1 MSWYNGYNGCK
12 FFEPSLLEN
21 AGVVSALTAT
31 TNNSL
36 VGNILNDDQLL
47 PWISLGSN
55 DTITEEINI
64 TFSTSQTVS
73 RIFLL
78 NFNFKDFKI
87 FYNTNQNFA
96 GVKTL
101 DASGLSEINIV
112 NNTKDVAYFEVT
124 PQACNN
130 IKIQAFNTIVANAQK
145 FLGYLVITTE
155 VGAISQHY
163 MTKIDM
169 SFDNNEKVV
178 KALNNRYSIQKQQRT
193 VSARIEG
200 NFLTGTNYSLI
211 QGLSARSEPF
221 LFWAC
226 GGLPPSIFPVAVA
239 EGWGLRDLFKMQVD
253 SAFSPRYI
261 ADIFRNKLTA
271 SLALRQVN

>member
-1 MSWYNGYNGCK
+1 MWYNGYDGCK

-21 AGVVSALTAT
+21 TGVVSALTAT

-36 VGNILNDDQLL
+36 VSNILNDDQLL
-47 PWISLGSN
+47 AWISVGSN

-64 TFSTSQTVS
+64 TFSTPQTVS

-87 FYNTNQNFA
+87 LYNTNQNFA

-112 NNTKDVAYFEVT
+112 NNTKDVAYFEVN

-130 IKIQAFNTIVANAQK
+130 IKIQAFNTIIANAQK

-155 VGAISQHY
+155 IGTISQHY
-163 MTKIDM
+163 MAKIDM

-178 KALNNRYSIQKQQRT
+178 KTLNNRYSIQKQQRT
-193 VSARIEG
+193 VSAKIDG
-200 NFLTGTNYSLI
+200 NFLTGVNYNLI
-211 QGLSARSEPF
+211 RSLSARSEPF

-226 GGLPPSIFPVAVA
+226 GGLPPSIFPIAVA

-253 SAFSPRYI
+253 SAFSPKYI
-261 ADIFRNKLTA
+261 ADIFRNRLTA

>member
-1 MSWYNGYNGCK
+1 MWYNGYDGCK

-21 AGVVSALTAT
+21 TGVVSALTAT

-36 VGNILNDDQLL
+36 VSNILNDDQLL
-47 PWISLGSN
+47 AWISVGSN

-64 TFSTSQTVS
+64 TFSTPQTVS

-78 NFNFKDFKI
+78 NFNFKDFKVL
-87 FYNTNQNFA
+87 YNTSSDFA

-101 DASGLSEINIV
+101 DASGLSAINIV

-130 IKIQAFNTIVANAQK
+130 IKIQAFNTITANAQK

-169 SFDNNEKVV
+169 NFDNNERVV
-178 KALNNRYSIQKQQRT
+178 KTLNNRYSIQKQQRT
-193 VSARIEG
+193 VSARIDG
-200 NFLTGTNYSLI
+200 NFLTGVNYNLI
-211 QGLSARSEPF
+211 RNLSARSEPF

-253 SAFSPRYI
+253 SAFAPRYI